1 MMMEEGEEEEEGMQ
15 MQSFGAAMP
24 RAKMSA
30 PGGAPARKSKAPAKT
45 VQVAGKKRLND
56 EVSTK
61 LYKLSKK

>member
-1 MMMEEGEEEEEGMQ
+1 MEQCEEEAEEMQ
-15 MQSFGAAMP
+15 MCSAAMP
-24 RAKMSA
+24 MAKMSA
-30 PGGAPARKSKAPAKT
+30 PPRKSKAPAKT

>member
-1 MMMEEGEEEEEGMQ
+1 MDMEQCEEEGAEMQ
-15 MQSFGAAMP
+15 MFGAAMP

-30 PGGAPARKSKAPAKT
+30 APKKSKAPAKT